1 VPLFVSSY
9 RINRMSLLHS
19 SITLGSSVET
29 QYFVSHTKQS
39 RSAYQLRNHYSND
52 VSFLIPTFANFPD
65 FRINPDL
72 LNMKLEDYATGKL
85 LLVNKPY
92 KWTSFDVVGKIRNAF
107 KPLKLKVGHAGTLDP
122 LATGLLII
130 CTGKMTKQID
140 SFQAQEKEYTGTFTL
155 GATTPTYDLESE
167 VDQTFDIS
175 NITEA
180 QLYEACKPFIG
191 DIQQYP
197 PAHSAIKID
206 GERLYEKAR
215 RGEEVELR
223 LRNVT
228 ISEFELTR
236 VELPEVDFRV
246 VCSKGTYIRSLAN
259 DFGKTLNNGA
269 YLSRLRRT
277 RSGNFNVTDAHE
289 VMELVTSIRDLK
301 ATEQAPEE

>member
-1 VPLFVSSY
+1 LS
-9 RINRMSLLHS
+9 
-19 SITLGSSVET
+19 T
-29 QYFVSHTKQS
+29 
-39 RSAYQLRNHYSND
+39 
-52 VSFLIPTFANFPD
+52 SFSTIQDFAD
-65 FRINPDL
+65 
-72 LNMKLEDYATGKL
+72 GQL

-140 SFQAQEKEYTGTFTL
+140 TFQAEEKEYTGTMVL

-167 VDQTFDIS
+167 PEVKFETIDLTDEQIRAAC
-175 NITEA
+175 A
-180 QLYEACKPFIG
+180 QFTG

-215 RGEEVELR
+215 RGEDVELR

-228 ISEFELTR
+228 ITEFEITR
-236 VELPEVDFRV
+236 IELPEVDFRV
-246 VCSKGTYIRSLAN
+246 VCSKGTYIRSLVN
-259 DFGKTLNNGA
+259 DFGAALNYGA
-269 YLSRLRRT
+269 YMSRLRRT
-277 RSGNFNVTDAHE
+277 RSGNYNLVDAHE
-289 VMELVTSIRDLK
+289 VMELVTTIRSLK
-301 ATEQAPEE
+301 EVLPTEQAAGL

>member
-1 VPLFVSSY
+1 MAP
-9 RINRMSLLHS
+9 
-19 SITLGSSVET
+19 
-29 QYFVSHTKQS
+29 TKYNNIQ
-39 RSAYQLRNHYSND
+39 Q
-52 VSFLIPTFANFPD
+52 FAD
-65 FRINPDL
+65 
-72 LNMKLEDYATGKL
+72 GQL

-92 KWTSFDVVGKIRNAF
+92 KWTSFDVVGKLRNAF

-140 SFQAQEKEYTGTFTL
+140 TFQAQEKEYTGTMTL

-167 VDQTFDIS
+167 PEQQFTVDHLAEEQIKAAC
-175 NITEA
+175 A
-180 QLYEACKPFIG
+180 QFTG

-228 ISEFELTR
+228 ISEFEITR
-236 VELPEVDFRV
+236 IELPEVDFRV
-246 VCSKGTYIRSLAN
+246 VCSKGTYIRSLIN
-259 DFGKTLNNGA
+259 DFGKALNNGA

-277 RSGNFNVTDAHE
+277 RSGDFKVTDAWE
-289 VMELVTSIRDLK
+289 IMELVNIIRELK
-301 ATEQAPEE
+301 TNNDPLNLVNE

>member
-1 VPLFVSSY
+1 LSKP
-9 RINRMSLLHS
+9 
-19 SITLGSSVET
+19 
-29 QYFVSHTKQS
+29 
-39 RSAYQLRNHYSND
+39 
-52 VSFLIPTFANFPD
+52 SFNNIQQFA
-65 FRINPDL
+65 
-72 LNMKLEDYATGKL
+72 EGQL

-92 KWTSFDVVGKIRNAF
+92 KWTSFDVVGKLRNAF

-140 SFQAQEKEYTGTFTL
+140 TFQAEEKEYTGTMVL

-167 VDQTFDIS
+167 PEAKFETS
-175 NITEA
+175 HLTEEQIRANCA
-180 QLYEACKPFIG
+180 QFTG

-228 ISEFELTR
+228 ITEFEITR
-236 VELPEVDFRV
+236 IELPEVDFRV
-246 VCSKGTYIRSLAN
+246 VCSKGTYIRSLVN
-259 DFGKTLNNGA
+259 DFGAALNNGA

-277 RSGNFNVTDAHE
+277 RSGNYRIEDAHE
-289 VMELVTSIRDLK
+289 VLELVNTIREIKGAGSVDN
-301 ATEQAPEE
+301 ASVTGH

>member
-1 VPLFVSSY
+1 VKSFSN
-9 RINRMSLLHS
+9 IN
-19 SITLGSSVET
+19 E
-29 QYFVSHTKQS
+29 
-39 RSAYQLRNHYSND
+39 
-52 VSFLIPTFANFPD
+52 FA
-65 FRINPDL
+65 
-72 LNMKLEDYATGKL
+72 EGQL

-140 SFQAQEKEYTGTFTL
+140 TFQAEEKEYTGTFIL

-167 VDQTFDIS
+167 PEQKLPIEH
-175 NITEA
+175 ITED
-180 QLYEACKPFIG
+180 QIREATKQFTG

-197 PAHSAIKID
+197 PAHSAVKID

-223 LRNVT
+223 VRNVT
-228 ISEFELTR
+228 ISEFEITR
-236 VELPEVDFRV
+236 IELPEVDFRV
-246 VCSKGTYIRSLAN
+246 VCSKGTYIRSLAD
-259 DFGKTLNNGA
+259 DFGKALDNGA

-277 RSGNFNVTDAHE
+277 RSGDFKSEDAWE
-289 VMELVTSIRDLK
+289 IMELVNTIKKITPIL
-301 ATEQAPEE
+301 

>member
-1 VPLFVSSY
+1 L
-9 RINRMSLLHS
+9 
-19 SITLGSSVET
+19 
-29 QYFVSHTKQS
+29 
-39 RSAYQLRNHYSND
+39 
-52 VSFLIPTFANFPD
+52 
-65 FRINPDL
+65 
-72 LNMKLEDYATGKL
+72 KLEDYATGQL

-92 KWTSFDVVGKIRNAF
+92 RWTSFDVVGKIRNAF

-140 SFQAQEKEYTGTFTL
+140 SFQAQEKEYTGTFVL

-167 VDQTFDIS
+167 PEQKFDTI
-175 NITEA
+175 NITEE
-180 QLYEACKPFIG
+180 QLNAATKQFIG

-223 LRNVT
+223 ARNVT
-228 ISEFELTR
+228 IREFELTR
-236 VELPEVDFRV
+236 IELPEVDFRV

-259 DFGKTLNNGA
+259 DFGKALNNAA

-277 RSGNFNVTDAHE
+277 KSGDFKIEDAHE
-289 VMELVTSIRDLK
+289 VLELVAEIRELK
-301 ATEQAPEE
+301 ATESNAQE